1 MEFGV
6 FIAGHWLDRSKPA
19 KQLFDEMLAEAV
31 LAEQLGFD
39 MVWLAEHYII
49 DYITLPD
56 PLAFATAIFER
67 TERIKAGVAVLIL
80 RNHHP
85 MRLAAQMA
93 QADVLYGGRW
103 ACAFGRG
110 SSGYELRQMGLE
122 LSPEDSRD
130 YFHEHVLVM
139 ARLWRSRRSIA
150 FHGRFFD
157 FDSAAIMPPPV
168 TPDPPFWLAAL
179 SPFAVRLG
187 VQHCVEADIP
197 VRLIS
202 SPFREPWPYIAERY
216 GAFEAALKEFG
227 VARKD
232 ARYAVNRIAYVAE
245 TDEKAREVLPWVL
258 AIHRGLDRLLADS
271 EIVVDGHVV
280 TDPVPNE
287 PSPEEMF
294 ENCLIGSPET
304 VRRKLRVYADA
315 GIDHVSAYMHL
326 GQPHAMVARSMEL
339 YANEVLPEFR

>member
-1 MEFGV
+1 MESGV
-6 FIAGHWLDRSKPA
+6 FIAGHWLDRTKPA
-19 KQLFDEMLAEAV
+19 RQLFDEMLAEAV
-31 LAEQLGFD
+31 LAEELGFD

-67 TERIKAGVAVLIL
+67 TTRIKAGVAVLIL

-85 MRLAAQMA
+85 IRLAAQMA

-103 ACAFGRG
+103 ECAFGRG

-130 YFHEHVLVM
+130 YFHEHVLAM
-139 ARLWRSRRSIA
+139 ATLWKSRSSVS
-150 FHGRFFD
+150 FDGRFFK
-157 FDSAAIMPPPV
+157 FDNAAIMPPPV
-168 TPDPPFWLAAL
+168 TAEPPFWLAAL

-187 VQHCVEADIP
+187 VQHCIEAGIP

-202 SPFREPWPYIAERY
+202 SPFREAWPYIAERY
-216 GAFEAALKEFG
+216 NAFEAALREFG
-227 VARKD
+227 VPRGD
-232 ARYAVNRIAYVAE
+232 AKYAVNRITYVAP
-245 TDEKAREVLPWVL
+245 TDEEAREVLPWVL
-258 AIHRGLDRLLADS
+258 AIHRLLADT

-287 PSPEEMF
+287 PTPDEMF

-304 VRRKLRVYADA
+304 VRRKLAVYAEA
-315 GIDHVSAYMHL
+315 GIDHVSTYMHL
-326 GQPHAMVARSMEL
+326 GQPHAMVTRSMEL
-339 YANEVLPEFR
+339 YAREVLPAFR

>member
-19 KQLFDEMLAEAV
+19 KQLFDEMLDEAV
-31 LAEQLGFD
+31 LADRLGYD

-56 PLAFATAIFER
+56 PLGFAAAIFER
-67 TERIKAGVAVLIL
+67 TERIRCGVAVIIL

-85 MRLAAQMA
+85 IRLAAQMA
-93 QADVLYGGRW
+93 QLDVLYGGRW
-103 ACAFGRG
+103 ECAFGRG
-110 SSGYELRQMGLE
+110 SSGYELRQMGLD
-122 LSPEDSRD
+122 LSPDDSRD
-130 YFHEHVLVM
+130 YFHEHLLVM
-139 ARLWRSRRSIA
+139 AKLWQSRQSVA
-150 FHGRFFD
+150 FEGRFFN
-157 FDSAAIMPPPV
+157 FDSTAIMPPPV
-168 TPDPPFWLAAL
+168 TPVPPFWLAAL

-187 VQHCVEADIP
+187 VEHCREAGIP

-216 GAFEAALKEFG
+216 DAFLAALKEHG
-227 VARKD
+227 IPRHEAK
-232 ARYAVNRIAYVAE
+232 YAVNRICYVAP
-245 TDEKAREVLPWVL
+245 TDEEAREVLPWVL
-258 AIHRGLDRLLADS
+258 AIHRGLNRLLADS
-271 EIVVDGHVV
+271 EIVVDGHVL
-280 TDPVPNE
+280 TDPVPDE
-287 PSPEEMF
+287 PTPEEMF

-315 GIDHVSAYMHL
+315 GIDHVSAYMHM

-339 YANEVLPEFR
+339 YAREVLPAFR